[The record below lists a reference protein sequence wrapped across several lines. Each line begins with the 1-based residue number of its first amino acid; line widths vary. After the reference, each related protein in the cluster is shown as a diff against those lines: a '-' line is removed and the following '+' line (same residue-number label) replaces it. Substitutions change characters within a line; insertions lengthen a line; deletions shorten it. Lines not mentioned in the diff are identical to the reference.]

1 MKTVRVQEFKIE
13 LEGGAPVMRE
23 EGPREEPLGGGY
35 NSSQKGTK
43 FSNSHIKMH
52 INQMSMVS
60 NKEASPSI
68 GGQGAKSGRQSPMLS
83 DFQSQEKY
91 RRAQS
96 LKKNHIN

>member
-1 MKTVRVQEFKIE
+1 MNYNQMKTVRVQEFKLE
-13 LEGGAPVMRE
+13 LEAGARE
-23 EGPREEPLGGGY
+23 EGGGREEPAY

-52 INQMSMVS
+52 INQVS

-68 GGQGAKSGRQSPMLS
+68 GGQAAKSGRQSPMLS
-83 DFQSQEKY
+83 DFQGLEKY